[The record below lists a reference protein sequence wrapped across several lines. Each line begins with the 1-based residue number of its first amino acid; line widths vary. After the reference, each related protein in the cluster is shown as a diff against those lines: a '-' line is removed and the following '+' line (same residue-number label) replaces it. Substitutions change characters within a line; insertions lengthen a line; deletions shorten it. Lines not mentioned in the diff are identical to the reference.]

1 MMNPFFHGKSL
12 LKSSQNACSDFLQLE
27 PNFLLNKEL
36 TWPRAFIHTG
46 LIVESQDVFKER
58 NERRQHIFGKI
69 RSRAEFDRS

>member
-1 MMNPFFHGKSL
+1 MAKGFYPY
-12 LKSSQNACSDFLQLE
+12 
-27 PNFLLNKEL
+27 
-36 TWPRAFIHTG
+36 G